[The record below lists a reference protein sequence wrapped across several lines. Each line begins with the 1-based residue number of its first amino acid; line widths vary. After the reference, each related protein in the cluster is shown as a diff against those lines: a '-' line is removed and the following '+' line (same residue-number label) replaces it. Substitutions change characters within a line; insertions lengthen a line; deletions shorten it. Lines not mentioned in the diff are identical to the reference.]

1 MLLNAETM
9 APLSS
14 ASINHILSIWS
25 THPGAKT
32 RGSFSFTVGA
42 FQGAFHSLYSKL
54 VYLKKSQPT
63 ILPPNRC
70 LKSMCRRNAAMAHL
84 QGKEFDS

>member
-1 MLLNAETM
+1 MLNTETM
-9 APLSS
+9 TPLSS

-54 VYLKKSQPT
+54 IYLKKVTATHST
-63 ILPPNRC
+63 T
-70 LKSMCRRNAAMAHL
+70 
-84 QGKEFDS
+84 